1 MPLFMKKNIS
11 SKLNLRKSHA
21 FLLAMIFS
29 VSTSS
34 AYSRTLIFQSD
45 SERSLNNPT
54 PQKQVVTASNLSTS
68 NEVSSPP
75 ASSANSE
82 LFFMIEQL
90 QQEVNALRG
99 LLEEQG
105 HELRMLK
112 QSGKDRYLDLDTR
125 VLDLTKRLSGSSS
138 SVMSNEKSAIDP
150 QVSTSDTFKTP
161 VSSSQ
166 PISTDKDKPVKVI
179 PVAPIKER
187 EPTNA
192 ETDDYQKAY
201 AFIKNKQYDESI
213 LALFA
218 YTENYPDSP
227 LTANVYYWL
236 GEVYLALSKF
246 EQAKT
251 SFSLVVSAY
260 PNSQKVS
267 DSLYKLAVTL
277 DALGDKTSAKQYLKD
292 VQLRYPGSSAAKL
305 ASAYKVSE

>member
-1 MPLFMKKNIS
+1 MKKNINF
-11 SKLNLRKSHA
+11 KLSLKKPQV
-21 FLLAMIFS
+21 LILAIIFS
-29 VSTSS
+29 VYTGSS
-34 AYSRTLIFQSD
+34 FSRTLIFQSD

-54 PQKQVVTASNLSTS
+54 PQKQVATESKSSSSTEASF
-68 NEVSSPP
+68 P
-75 ASSANSE
+75 AANSSANSE

-112 QSGKDRYLDLDTR
+112 QSSKDRYLDLDTR
-125 VLDLTKRLSGSSS
+125 VLDLTKRLSGSNSP
-138 SVMSNEKSAIDP
+138 VMSNERKLIDS
-150 QVSTSDTFKTP
+150 QTSTLGTFKPPVSGSQPTP
-161 VSSSQ
+161 VSQEKSAK
-166 PISTDKDKPVKVI
+166 I
-179 PVAPIKER
+179 VAVSPKKER
-187 EPTNA
+187 EPTKS

-227 LTANVYYWL
+227 LTPNVYYWL

-277 DALGDKTSAKQYLKD
+277 DALGDKASAKQYLKD
-292 VQLRYPGSSAAKL
+292 VQLNYPGSSAAKL
-305 ASAYKVSE
+305 ASAYIVSD